1 MTAKTLEQ
9 TNVRTLASSDSGGG
23 SNEAGSIFVQD
34 EVKGVRGTFLRDP
47 DIHICSIVHS
57 CLPSRSKSKSFS
69 FPFSQNGEQSWYP
82 GNLHLLNCW
91 PMSQTVVVTRSKDAH
106 THNPTTVDM
115 RLNNGKTMNSGPFH
129 SRRIAKGTSS
139 STCTRGFMPR
149 KGSDPDSLAFS
160 RAGRPLCLLSDHK
173 SRSWLLREC

>member
-9 TNVRTLASSDSGGG
+9 TDVRTLASSDSGGG

-57 CLPSRSKSKSFS
+57 CLPSRSKSKSLS

-115 RLNNGKTMNSGPFH
+115 PLNNGKTMNSGPFH
-129 SRRIAKGTSS
+129 SRRIAKGNFILHMYEGIHATKGL
-139 STCTRGFMPR
+139 RPR
-149 KGSDPDSLAFS
+149 FISIFASGPT
-160 RAGRPLCLLSDHK
+160 PLFTF
-173 SRSWLLREC
+173 